1 MSPIISKTFSEVS
14 LGIQKK
20 RLSSEF
26 TVLTVMILYLAIASD
41 FPPLFLLPKCLV
53 LKLQPQLLLESLASI
68 EELSQRPLLDLVQVR
83 SGYVLNVN
91 LKDATAASG
100 SLLGFINKCP
110 LLLPLF
116 YKCQESTF

>member
-41 FPPLFLLPKCLV
+41 FPPSLPS
-53 LKLQPQLLLESLASI
+53 PQVSGAEAAAPAPTGVS
-68 EELSQRPLLDLVQVR
+68 SQH
-83 SGYVLNVN
+83 
-91 LKDATAASG
+91 
-100 SLLGFINKCP
+100 
-110 LLLPLF
+110 
-116 YKCQESTF
+116 